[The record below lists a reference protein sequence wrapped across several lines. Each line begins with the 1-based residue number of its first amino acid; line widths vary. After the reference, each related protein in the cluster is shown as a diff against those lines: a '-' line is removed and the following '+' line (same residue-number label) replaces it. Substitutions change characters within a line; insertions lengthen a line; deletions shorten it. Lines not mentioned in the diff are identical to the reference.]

1 MQLTLP
7 LAAVEVVMLAG
18 VRIAAFLVIAPPF
31 SHRAV
36 PGTVKAM
43 LAMGL
48 GLAVAPRAARAAADA
63 GTPAGGSIAS
73 GTGAFLG
80 DVLLQVLVGAA
91 LGFVVVLV
99 FSAVQSAGAMID
111 LFGGFQLASAF
122 DPMSLTNGAQWS
134 KLYQLTTLVLLFASN
149 AYQVIIAG
157 LARTFDALPLGSAP
171 DLATLGHTLT
181 TGLTDMFV
189 AALQIAGPLIAVLFL
204 ADVGLGLLTR
214 VAPAL
219 NAFAL
224 GFPLKI
230 LLTLS
235 LGVTAYLALPHV
247 VAALTDSSL
256 SSLLGVTR

>member
-1 MQLTLP
+1 MTLTFP
-7 LAAVEVVMLAG
+7 LAVIEVVMLTG
-18 VRIAAFLVIAPPF
+18 VRIAAFLVVAPPF
-31 SHRAV
+31 ANRAV
-36 PGTVKAM
+36 PGQVKAM

-48 GLAVAPRAARAAADA
+48 GLAIAPRAARAAAEA

-73 GTGAFLG
+73 GTGAFIG

-91 LGFVVVLV
+91 LGFVVALV
-99 FSAVQSAGAMID
+99 FSAVQSAGSLID

-122 DPMSLTNGAQWS
+122 DPMSMTNGAQWT
-134 KLYQLTTLVLLFASN
+134 KLYQLTTVVLLFASN
-149 AYQVIIAG
+149 AYQVMIAG
-157 LARTFDALPLGSAP
+157 LARTFDALPLGSGM
-171 DLATLGHTLT
+171 DLAALAHTLT

-189 AALQIAGPLIAVLFL
+189 AALQIAGPLIAVLFM

-230 LLTLS
+230 LLTLT
-235 LGVTAYLALPHV
+235 LGVTAYLALPNV
-247 VAALTDSSL
+247 VAALTDSSI
-256 SSLLGVTR
+256 SAVLGVTR